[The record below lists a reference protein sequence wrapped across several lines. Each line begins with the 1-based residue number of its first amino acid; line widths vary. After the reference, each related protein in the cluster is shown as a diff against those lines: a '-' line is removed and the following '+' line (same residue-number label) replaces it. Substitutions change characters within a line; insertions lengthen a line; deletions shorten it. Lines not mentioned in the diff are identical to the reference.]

1 MNKDYISNLSYVNS
15 VSDTNPKP
23 LTRDVLESLLDNP
36 SKQELLNQY
45 RASGDEEK
53 KKLLS
58 AITFNGS
65 FCEQR
70 RQQRLQGLSP
80 EQQKNAT
87 KRAAEDFLPS
97 GLYGIDIDTKGRPEE
112 LLEEVKS
119 IIREQLGIVPE
130 QIIAMAYRTPGMGL
144 RVVVARA
151 KGLTLAEEQRK
162 WQTLLQ
168 GMDVDE
174 ACKDMGRLYFLTS
187 REDLLYI
194 NHDLLFPEQMPDAED
209 YPLLNGKV
217 KSASKREQSNS
228 FELPSDSRFEEVKT
242 ENGKLRE
249 QVQDDKVGLKQTL
262 SSSNV
267 KRSTPSPHFP
277 THDENGIDLRE
288 MADALIAKH
297 SKNGQQPIEG
307 ERHTVLKSVAPMMAL
322 KCENNPQWLAQV
334 LPSYGLD
341 GQEFQSIVEWA
352 CQLPQKAYTPR
363 ALKETIKRMVAH
375 ETGDMEQPPLPA
387 SLPTS
392 IATLLEGTPE
402 KCRPAVA
409 QGILTAMM
417 LYLHPDVRFLCTD
430 NREKIPAGLNVC
442 VAPHASGKSSLNYP
456 IDIITRP
463 IREADKAS
471 EEREQKW
478 RDECNCKGGNKD
490 KPLRPKGLC
499 RQLLPPDITSAKF
512 SQLLLD
518 ADGKPIYM
526 KIDELDALLLL
537 TGKTQPKHLGPYLRC
552 AYDAAPWGQ
561 LRASAESVNG
571 IAPLNLKIQASTTPA
586 KALEFFKSMLSDGT
600 FDRATFSTITGK
612 GKPVYGTFGEEYEKS
627 VRPYTD
633 LIGAVRGIVRCTEA
647 MEWAERMEQEQE
659 ALAEEMGIKAYKG
672 LLPRAIQS
680 AFFRAV
686 MVYLMEDCKWT
697 DEVEQFATWSL
708 ENDIW
713 CKWYLFGS
721 QLIEA
726 QEREDAIIHSAP
738 RMKSRTLEM
747 LPPSFT
753 RDDMHQAYAQ
763 QQKTKDAA
771 DVMLRQWKRRN
782 LIRFDEQTN
791 LFIKIA

>member
-1 MNKDYISNLSYVNS
+1 MNTDYISNLSYVNS

-36 SKQELLNQY
+36 SKQELLNEY

-58 AITFNGS
+58 AITFNGM
-65 FCEQR
+65 FCEER
-70 RQQRLQGLSP
+70 RQQRLQALTP
-80 EQQKNAT
+80 EQQKNSK

-112 LLEEVKS
+112 LLEEVKG
-119 IIREQLGIVPE
+119 IIREQLGIAPE

-194 NHDLLFPEQMPDAED
+194 NHDLLFPEQMPDAGD

-242 ENGKLRE
+242 ENGN
-249 QVQDDKVGLKQTL
+249 GHN
-262 SSSNV
+262 SSTSY
-267 KRSTPSPHFP
+267 SPHLGGVRGRVLASAFP

-478 RDECNCKGGNKD
+478 RDECNRKGGNKD

-537 TGKTQPKHLGPYLRC
+537 TGKTQPKYLGPYLRC

-612 GKPVYGTFGEEYEKS
+612 GKPVYGSFGEEYEKS

-633 LIGAVRGIVRCTEA
+633 LIGAVRGTVRCTEA

-686 MVYLMEDCKWT
+686 MVYLMEGCQWT

-753 RDDMHQAYAQ
+753 REDMHQAYAQ